1 MGLFS
6 TSVFLLSL
14 VGPVIEKIG
23 FFPAHF
29 LEAWKVYKTTP
40 SDQRKSLYFYIKRA
54 LKGGG
59 TSLLE
64 DVLVHDPVYIGLMFA
79 GLSIYQG
86 TPPWLLSAISFIVAV
101 VAVAFIEV
109 GITEGRYLLFK
120 RRAKRAGFESE
131 SYFESRFLINA
142 SADPDAAMGL
152 LSERFKLSTMYEMS
166 YGDVYYGNKFPEYS
180 DRTAKFRMR
189 RRSNEQGRFICSAQ
203 IVYTRAAEMRESKLD
218 QCRFFPIKKDKIYL
232 AMREPLPDM
241 PSEIEKDAGQFL
253 YKHINDDDKHVV
265 KFIRVVAYNPD
276 LLISVDRVRGSRNFY
291 LLELK
296 VYKDVKLLMQAMRFI
311 MRELPVLQT
320 THGKLE
326 LTT

>member
-1 MGLFS
+1 
-6 TSVFLLSL
+6 
-14 VGPVIEKIG
+14 
-23 FFPAHF
+23 
-29 LEAWKVYKTTP
+29 
-40 SDQRKSLYFYIKRA
+40 
-54 LKGGG
+54 
-59 TSLLE
+59 
-64 DVLVHDPVYIGLMFA
+64 
-79 GLSIYQG
+79 
-86 TPPWLLSAISFIVAV
+86 
-101 VAVAFIEV
+101 
-109 GITEGRYLLFK
+109 
-120 RRAKRAGFESE
+120 
-131 SYFESRFLINA
+131 
-142 SADPDAAMGL
+142 MGL